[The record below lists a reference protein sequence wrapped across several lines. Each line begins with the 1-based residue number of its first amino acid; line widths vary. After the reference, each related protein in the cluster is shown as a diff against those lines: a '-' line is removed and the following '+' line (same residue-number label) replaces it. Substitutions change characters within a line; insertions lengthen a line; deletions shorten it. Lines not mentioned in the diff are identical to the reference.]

1 VTSSRTHATLT
12 KEGPHPRWALARR
25 FGANPLAVV
34 GLITA
39 ILLIASAVAA
49 PWLAPYSYDQPDYAD
64 ALQFPSAR
72 HLMGTDSLG
81 RDLFSRILYG
91 GRVSLAVGLGVGLI
105 GLAAGMTLGTLAGTF
120 GGAFDYVI
128 MRLVDVMY
136 AFPGL
141 LLVILIM
148 VLLGPGLFNVFLALS
163 VQAWIESCRLTR
175 GQILSLREREFVLA
189 SQAMGASRSHIMSHH
204 LLPNTLTPLMVSVT
218 LAIPVFIFG
227 EAGLSFIGIG
237 INPPTPS
244 WGQMV
249 GENYRAMQAYWHL
262 ALFPALMIAIT
273 TLAFTLA
280 GEGLRVA
287 FDPTQRASRR
297 RA

>member
-1 VTSSRTHATLT
+1 VTSSHTHATLM
-12 KEGPHPRWALARR
+12 KEGLHPRWGLARR
-25 FGANPLAVV
+25 FAANRLAVV
-34 GLITA
+34 GLVTA
-39 ILLIASAVAA
+39 ILLIVSAVAA
-49 PWLAPYSYDQPDYAD
+49 PWLAPYSYAQPDYGD

-120 GGAFDYVI
+120 GGNLDYVI

-189 SQAMGASRSHIMSHH
+189 SQAMGASRSHIISHH

-273 TLAFTLA
+273 TLAFTLV

-297 RA
+297 T